1 MSSANRDPSGYYKM
15 LEVSPDA
22 PRHEIRLAYERVLA
36 VAHANRMAFVAEM
49 AATAYKT
56 LSDEASRRSYDSDYD
71 PTSEVN
77 QTIRQQPLFPF
88 DSTHKDIQ
96 PQQNSTPPARQFMG
110 SVGGF
115 DNGEGYKPKSW
126 WEKLLD

>member
-1 MSSANRDPSGYYKM
+1 MNSPNRDPSGYYRM

-56 LSDEASRRSYDSDYD
+56 LSDEVSRQSYDSGYI
-71 PTSEVN
+71 PTSDVN
-77 QTIRQQPLFPF
+77 QTNRHQPLFPF
-88 DSTHKDIQ
+88 DPTHKDIQ
-96 PQQNSTPPARQFMG
+96 PQQNSPPPVRRFMG
-110 SVGGF
+110 SVGGV
-115 DNGEGYKPKSW
+115 DEKYYKPKSW

>member
-1 MSSANRDPSGYYKM
+1 MSSPNRDPSGYYRM

-49 AATAYKT
+49 AATAYKS
-56 LSDEASRRSYDSDYD
+56 LSDEASRRSYDSGYN
-71 PTSEVN
+71 PTSDEN
-77 QTIRQQPLFPF
+77 QTIRHQPLSPF
-88 DSTHKDIQ
+88 DSKHNDIQ
-96 PQQNSTPPARQFMG
+96 PQQNSTPPARQFRG
-110 SVGGF
+110 SVGGI
-115 DNGEGYKPKSW
+115 NEKYYKPKSW